1 MTNSSHKI
9 LPFLLAMAMPLAAIA
24 QTSTPAVKAAAPA
37 RAAPAARPAS
47 PAAVARPVVTTP
59 SHNAQFQQQVN
70 RQQVINQQNQN
81 AVQQQLRQNNMNQQ
95 RNTATDPG
103 LRNQLDSADRA
114 QQQTYQSQQD
124 ATVRRDPTN
133 PRVRD
138 ATQRTAPAS
147 AGSAGH

>member
-24 QTSTPAVKAAAPA
+24 QTSTPAVKAAAK
-37 RAAPAARPAS
+37 
-47 PAAVARPVVTTP
+47 PVVTTP

-103 LRNQLDSADRA
+103 LRNQLDNADRA

>member
-9 LPFLLAMAMPLAAIA
+9 LPFLLAMSMPLAAIA
-24 QTSTPAVKAAAPA
+24 QTATPAVKAAAPA
-37 RAAPAARPAS
+37 RAAPA
-47 PAAVARPVVTTP
+47 ARPVVTTP

-103 LRNQLDSADRA
+103 LRNQLDNADRA

-147 AGSAGH
+147 SGSAGH